1 MPATK
6 QIDAMT
12 AATALGGTEE
22 IPAVQTAAT
31 VKITAA
37 QIKTFTSASPTLV
50 TPVLGV
56 ATGTSLA
63 LGGATIGSNALAV
76 TGSAAFT
83 GNINLGAANWITSF
97 GNGGIQLAG
106 DGVFEIFSTGYASN
120 VRITAGASNLA
131 TFNGGV
137 AATTFLKSGSYTVA
151 TVPSASSPGAGAH
164 IYVSDETGGATP
176 AFSDATNWRRYADRA
191 IIS

>member
-1 MPATK
+1 MPRIFGSASTGG
-6 QIDAMT
+6 
-12 AATALGGTEE
+12 GGT
-22 IPAVQTAAT
+22 PGGSATQVQYNNAGAFGGVTGAT
-31 VKITAA
+31 TNG
-37 QIKTFTSASPTLV
+37 TFLTLT

-76 TGSAAFT
+76 TGTANIS
-83 GNINLGAANWITSF
+83 GNINLGAANWIASF
-97 GNGGIQLAG
+97 GRGGIQLAG

-151 TVPSASSPGAGAH
+151 TVPSASSSGAGAH
-164 IYVSDETGGATP
+164 IYVSDETGGETP

>member
-1 MPATK
+1 MAGTK
-6 QIDAMT
+6 VSVLT
-12 AATALGGTEE
+12 AGAALGGTEA
-22 IPAVQTAAT
+22 IPAVQSAAT
-31 VKITAA
+31 VKITAD

-56 ATGTSLA
+56 AAGTSLA

-76 TGSAAFT
+76 TGTAAFS
-83 GNINLGAANWITSF
+83 GNINLGAANWIASF
-97 GNGGIQLAG
+97 GRGGIQLVG

-151 TVPSASSPGAGAH
+151 TVPSASSSGAGAH
-164 IYVSDETGGATP
+164 IYVSDETGGETP